1 MSQMGDI
8 RDEQTRTHQGVR
20 SFDETALTAARRLAA
35 SDPDIRLAMSE
46 VWWAALRVGL
56 VLGHERP
63 VILPNDPFG
72 AFSMELAGYRAE
84 DF

>member
-1 MSQMGDI
+1 MTQMGDI

-20 SFDETALTAARRLAA
+20 SYDETSIQAAQRLAA
-35 SDPDIRLAMSE
+35 ADVDIRIAMSE

-56 VLGHERP
+56 VLGAERP
-63 VILPNDPFG
+63 LVLPADPFS
-72 AFSMELAGYRAE
+72 AFSMDLAGYRPT

>member
-1 MSQMGDI
+1 MSHMSDI

-20 SFDETALTAARRLAA
+20 SWDESAITAAQRLAA
-35 SDPDIRLAMSE
+35 ADPDIRIAMSE

-56 VLGHERP
+56 ALGAERP
-63 VILPNDPFG
+63 LVLPNDPFG
-72 AFSMELAGYRAE
+72 CFSMELAGYQPG